1 MTEEHQNIDVQLRP
15 KTLSEYLG
23 QEKAKKSLQLFIDAA
38 RKRKESAEHLLFYG
52 PPGIGKTTLAHI
64 LARELN
70 GDIKI
75 TSGPALERSGDLAA
89 ILTKLKNGDILFV
102 DEIHRMPKPV
112 EEALYPV

>member
-1 MTEEHQNIDVQLRP
+1 MAEEIKTNIEQQLRP
-15 KTLSEYLG
+15 KNLDEYIG
-23 QEKAKKSLQLFIDAA
+23 QKKAKKSLKLFIEAA
-38 RKRKESAEHLLFYG
+38 KKRQESAEHLLFYG

-89 ILTKLKNGDILFV
+89 ILTNLKSGDILFV
-102 DEIHRMPKPV
+102 DEIHRMPKP
-112 EEALYPV
+112 